1 MISYKDLAIVAE
13 LAGEALIT
21 ESDAQENDCTEE
33 RNKAFDAIQRVWD
46 EVARAKLVSLDCGHL
61 NFSIDEED

>member
-13 LAGEALIT
+13 LAGEALMT
-21 ESDAQENDCTEE
+21 ESDAEENDCVDG
-33 RNKAFDAIQRVWD
+33 RNRDFDAIQRVWD